1 MKVGIIGTGMVGSTA
16 GYAMVMSGTGNE
28 IVLVDLNEARAEAE
42 AQDMAHAVP
51 FAHPAVPTAVSR
63 GDYKDLDGADVVVIT
78 AGVPQKPGETR
89 LQLLEK
95 NAAVFSQIIPQILK
109 ATPNPILVIATNPV
123 DVMTEIAQRI
133 SGLPDERVI
142 GSGTTLDTAR
152 FHWLLGEHLSIS
164 PQSVHAYVIG
174 EHGDSEVLCW
184 SGATVSGV
192 PVAEFANQIG
202 NPLTDAVRSRIDDGV
217 RNAAYSIIDGKGATW
232 FGIGASIARVV
243 RAIENDEHAVLTVS
257 KVENDVEGI
266 GRVAASLP
274 RIVCRK
280 GAFETLMPKMTD
292 DEHAALK
299 RSALI
304 IAEAIAEVDLPHSEQ
319 RRKSA

>member
-1 MKVGIIGTGMVGSTA
+1 MKVGIIGTGMVGSTT

-28 IVLVDLNEARAEAE
+28 IVLVDLNKARAEAE
-42 AQDMAHAVP
+42 ADDMAHAVP
-51 FAHPAVPTAVSR
+51 FAHPAVPTAVSS
-63 GDYKDLDGADVVVIT
+63 GDYADLDGADVVVIT

-109 ATPNPILVIATNPV
+109 ASPDAILVIATNPV

-202 NPLTDAVRSRIDDGV
+202 NPLTDAVRARIDDGV

>member
-1 MKVGIIGTGMVGSTA
+1 MKVGIIGTGMVGSTT

-28 IVLVDLNEARAEAE
+28 IVLVDLNKARAEAE
-42 AQDMAHAVP
+42 ADDMAHAVP
-51 FAHPAVPTAVSR
+51 FAHPAVPTAVSS
-63 GDYKDLDGADVVVIT
+63 GDYADLDGADVVVIT

-95 NAAVFSQIIPQILK
+95 NAAVFAQIIPQILK
-109 ATPNPILVIATNPV
+109 ATPNPILVVATNPV

-274 RIVCRK
+274 RIVCRA

-299 RSALI
+299 RSASI